1 MKSKNLKKIDSLKK
15 GHGWLSIIVYLIFFG
30 FAGIMLSYI
39 LAILGYYVVQAKLAS
54 EYESVAYM
62 ARIYDRSLSEDTE
75 ESVWALLEE
84 SDKEFII
91 RSRNGEL
98 IYGDR
103 KNTCDDESGRVN
115 LSGISGSVIMY
126 ADEKYP
132 FISAGR
138 NGNIDFE
145 ILKIF
150 KAIDGMDDDNYDP
163 EILTLTDADSEEH
176 FETIGF
182 YVDVTSKFQLRL
194 PVWMGCRVNNT
205 KEIFIGK
212 GYLTFKMSDLS
223 MLALVIVMLVVMF
236 FTIFNMFIVNMVREI
251 RSRKRSLKMLFMDIV
266 TGGKNRTWFFYR
278 GDSILKSRFNASYQ
292 YAIVNLI
299 FVKYTTYCACHS
311 VAEGEAVLRGI
322 SECIGK
328 HITRRELNAHG
339 APKEFMLLLKAPD
352 TDLLTARLNSLI
364 ADLER
369 LNEVNAFT
377 YQAGV
382 VIIPPL
388 RDASGHIVRRKDID
402 IEQEYNNACTA
413 RGTLGDKED
422 SGIAYFDLTL
432 IEERKWQD
440 WVEENCRLALQNDE
454 YMVYY
459 QPKYDPVS
467 SKLMGAEALI
477 RWKHTDEAGNEQLIA
492 PGKFIPIFE
501 KNGFITN
508 IDHYMLSNVAK
519 DQKRWLD
526 EGFECVP
533 VSVNISRAHFI
544 ETDLAEQ
551 IRDTVDAVGAP
562 RDLIEI
568 ELTESAFF
576 DDKNSLV
583 RTINK
588 LKEYGFKVSMDDFGS
603 GYSSLNSLKDMPL
616 DVLKLDAEFFRGE
629 NAGERGRIV
638 VAKTIELAKK
648 LNMLTVAEGIED
660 MEMVNFLA
668 EPEHR
673 CDMIQGFVFARP
685 MPSED
690 YEIKMKEKTVV

>member
-1 MKSKNLKKIDSLKK
+1 MKSKNLKKVESLKK
-15 GHGWLSIIVYLIFFG
+15 GHGWLSIIVYLIFFA
-30 FAGIMLSYI
+30 FAGAMLTYV
-39 LAILGYYVVQAKLAS
+39 LAILGYYVIQAKLAS
-54 EYESVAYM
+54 EYESVSYM
-62 ARIYDRSLSEDTE
+62 ARIYDRSLNEETG
-75 ESVWALLEE
+75 ESVWVLLEE
-84 SDKEFII
+84 SEKEFII
-91 RSRNGEL
+91 RERSGEL
-98 IYGDR
+98 IYGD
-103 KNTCDDESGRVN
+103 KDNTCADKNGKVT
-115 LSGISGSVIMY
+115 LSGITESVIIY
-126 ADEKYP
+126 ADEDYP

-138 NGNIDFE
+138 NGNVDVEWFKVFK
-145 ILKIF
+145 IL
-150 KAIDGMDDDNYDP
+150 DGMNDDNFDS
-163 EILTLTDADSEEH
+163 EILTLSDADEEEH

-194 PVWMGCRVNNT
+194 PVWMGCRVNKG

-223 MLALVIVMLVVMF
+223 MLALVVVMLIVMF

-266 TGGKNRTWFFYR
+266 TGGKNRTWFFYK
-278 GDSILKSRFNASYQ
+278 GDSILRGRFNASYQ

-322 SECIGK
+322 SECIDK

-352 TDLLTARLNSLI
+352 TDQLTARLNSLI

-369 LNEVNAFT
+369 FNEVNSFT

-382 VIIPPL
+382 VIIPPM
-388 RDASGHIVRRKDID
+388 RDASGRVVRRKDID
-402 IEQEYNNACTA
+402 IEQEYNNVCTA

-440 WVEENCRLALQNDE
+440 WVEANCRLALQNDE

-459 QPKYDPVS
+459 QPKYDPKTS
-467 SKLMGAEALI
+467 LLKGAEALI
-477 RWKHTDEAGNEQLIA
+477 RWKHTDESGNEQLIA

-526 EGFECVP
+526 QGFDCVP

-544 ETDLAEQ
+544 ENDLAEQ

-562 RDLIEI
+562 RNLIEI

-583 RTINK
+583 RTLNK

-629 NAGERGRIV
+629 NAGERGRVV
-638 VAKTIELAKK
+638 VAKTIELARK
-648 LNMLTVAEGIED
+648 LDMLTVAEGIED
-660 MEMVNFLA
+660 EEMVTFLA
-668 EPEHR
+668 DQQ
-673 CDMIQGFVFARP
+673 CDMIQGYVFARP
-685 MPSED
+685 MASEE
-690 YEIKMKEKTVV
+690 YEIRMREKTPV

>member
-1 MKSKNLKKIDSLKK
+1 MKSKNLKKVESLKK
-15 GHGWLSIIVYLIFFG
+15 GHGWLSIIVYLIFFA
-30 FAGIMLSYI
+30 FAGAMLTYV
-39 LAILGYYVVQAKLAS
+39 LAILGYYVIQAKLAS
-54 EYESVAYM
+54 EYESVSYM
-62 ARIYDRSLSEDTE
+62 ARIYDRSLNEETG
-75 ESVWALLEE
+75 ESVWVLLEE
-84 SDKEFII
+84 SEKEFII
-91 RSRNGEL
+91 RERSGEL
-98 IYGDR
+98 IYGD
-103 KNTCDDESGRVN
+103 KDNTCADKNGKVT
-115 LSGISGSVIMY
+115 LSGITESVIIY
-126 ADEKYP
+126 ADEDYP

-138 NGNIDFE
+138 NGNVDVEWFKVFK
-145 ILKIF
+145 IL
-150 KAIDGMDDDNYDP
+150 DGMNDDNFDS
-163 EILTLTDADSEEH
+163 EILTLSDADEEEH

-194 PVWMGCRVNNT
+194 PVWMGCRVNKG

-223 MLALVIVMLVVMF
+223 MLALVVVMLIVMF

-266 TGGKNRTWFFYR
+266 TGGKNRTWFFYK
-278 GDSILKSRFNASYQ
+278 GDSILRGRFNASYQ

-322 SECIGK
+322 SECIDK

-352 TDLLTARLNSLI
+352 TDQLTARLNSLI

-369 LNEVNAFT
+369 FNEVNSFT

-382 VIIPPL
+382 VIIPPM
-388 RDASGHIVRRKDID
+388 RDASGRVVRRKDID

-440 WVEENCRLALQNDE
+440 WVEANCRLALQNDE

-459 QPKYDPVS
+459 QPKYDPKTS
-467 SKLMGAEALI
+467 LLKGAEALI
-477 RWKHTDEAGNEQLIA
+477 RWKHTDESGNEQLIA

-526 EGFECVP
+526 QGFDCVP

-544 ETDLAEQ
+544 ENDLAEQ

-562 RDLIEI
+562 RNLIEI

-583 RTINK
+583 RTLNK

-629 NAGERGRIV
+629 NAGERGRVV
-638 VAKTIELAKK
+638 VAKTIELARK
-648 LNMLTVAEGIED
+648 LDMLTVAEGIED
-660 MEMVNFLA
+660 EEMVTFLA
-668 EPEHR
+668 DQQ
-673 CDMIQGFVFARP
+673 CDMIQGYVFARP
-685 MPSED
+685 MASEE
-690 YEIKMKEKTVV
+690 YEIRMREKTPV

>member
-1 MKSKNLKKIDSLKK
+1 MKSKNLKKIESLKK
-15 GHGWLSIIVYLIFFG
+15 GHGWLSIIVYLIFFA
-30 FAGIMLSYI
+30 FAGAMLTYI
-39 LAILGYYVVQAKLAS
+39 LGILGYYVIQAKLAS
-54 EYESVAYM
+54 EYESVSYM
-62 ARIYDRSLSEDTE
+62 ARIYDRSLTE
-75 ESVWALLEE
+75 ETGESVWALLEE
-84 SDKEFII
+84 SEKEFII
-91 RSRNGEL
+91 RDKSGKL
-98 IYGDR
+98 IYGD
-103 KNTCDDESGRVN
+103 KGNTCDDDSGKIA
-115 LSGISGSVIMY
+115 LSGITESVIIY
-126 ADEKYP
+126 PDEDYP

-138 NGNIDFE
+138 NGNVNIELVKVFAT
-145 ILKIF
+145 LN
-150 KAIDGMDDDNYDP
+150 GMNDEDYDS
-163 EILTLTDADSEEH
+163 EILTLTDADEEEH

-194 PVWMGCRVNNT
+194 PVWMGCRVNKG

-223 MLALVIVMLVVMF
+223 MLALVVVMLIVMF

-266 TGGKNRTWFFYR
+266 TAGKNRTWFFYK
-278 GDSILKSRFNASYQ
+278 GDSVLKSRFTASNQ

-322 SECIGK
+322 SECIDK
-328 HITRRELNAHG
+328 HITRGELNAHG

-352 TDLLTARLNSLI
+352 TDALTARLNSLI
-364 ADLER
+364 EDLER
-369 LNEVNAFT
+369 FNEVHAFT

-382 VIIPPL
+382 VILPPM
-388 RDASGHIVRRKDID
+388 RDSAGRVVRRRDID

-440 WVEENCRLALQNDE
+440 WVEANCRLALQNDE

-459 QPKYDPVS
+459 QPKYDPVTS
-467 SKLMGAEALI
+467 TLKGAEALI
-477 RWKHTDEAGNEQLIA
+477 RWKHTDDEGRENLIA

-508 IDHYMLSNVAK
+508 IDHYMLSNVAR

-526 EGFECVP
+526 KGFECVP

-562 RDLIEI
+562 RNLIEI

-576 DDKNSLV
+576 DDKYALV
-583 RTINK
+583 RTINR

-629 NAGERGRIV
+629 NAGERGRV
-638 VAKTIELAKK
+638 VVSETIKLARK

-660 MEMVNFLA
+660 REQVEFLA
-668 EPEHR
+668 EQG
-673 CDMIQGFVFARP
+673 CDMIQGYVFARP
-685 MPSED
+685 MSSGD
-690 YEIKMKEKTVV
+690 YEIRMTEKTAV

>member
-1 MKSKNLKKIDSLKK
+1 MKSKNLKKVESLKK
-15 GHGWLSIIVYLIFFG
+15 GHGWLSIIVYLIFFA
-30 FAGIMLSYI
+30 FAGAMLTYV
-39 LAILGYYVVQAKLAS
+39 LAILGYYVIQAKLAS
-54 EYESVAYM
+54 EYESVSYM
-62 ARIYDRSLSEDTE
+62 ARIYDRSLNEETG
-75 ESVWALLEE
+75 ESVWVLLEE
-84 SDKEFII
+84 SEKEFII
-91 RSRNGEL
+91 RERSGEL
-98 IYGDR
+98 IYGDKR
-103 KNTCDDESGRVN
+103 NTCADKSGKVT
-115 LSGISGSVIMY
+115 LSGITESVIMY
-126 ADEKYP
+126 ADEDYP

-138 NGNIDFE
+138 NGNVDVE
-145 ILKIF
+145 WF
-150 KAIDGMDDDNYDP
+150 KVFKTLDGMNDDNYDS
-163 EILTLTDADSEEH
+163 EILILSDAEEEEH

-194 PVWMGCRVNNT
+194 PVWMGCRVNKG
-205 KEIFIGK
+205 KEVFIGK

-223 MLALVIVMLVVMF
+223 MLALVVVMLIVMF

-266 TGGKNRTWFFYR
+266 TGGKNRTWFFYK
-278 GDSILKSRFNASYQ
+278 GDSILRSRFNASYQ

-322 SECIGK
+322 SECIDK

-352 TDLLTARLNSLI
+352 TDQLTARLNSLI

-369 LNEVNAFT
+369 FNEVNSFT
-377 YQAGV
+377 YQAGI

-388 RDASGHIVRRKDID
+388 RDASGRVVRRKDID

-440 WVEENCRLALQNDE
+440 WVEANCRLALQNDE

-459 QPKYDPVS
+459 QPKYDPKS
-467 SKLMGAEALI
+467 SMLKGAEALI
-477 RWKHTDEAGNEQLIA
+477 RWKHTDESGNEQLIA

-526 EGFECVP
+526 QGFECVP

-562 RDLIEI
+562 RNLIEI

-576 DDKNSLV
+576 DDKFALV

-629 NAGERGRIV
+629 NAGERGRV
-638 VAKTIELAKK
+638 VVSETIKLARK

-660 MEMVNFLA
+660 KEQVAFLA
-668 EPEHR
+668 EQG

-685 MPSED
+685 MSSED
-690 YEIKMKEKTVV
+690 YEVKMTEKTAV

>member
-1 MKSKNLKKIDSLKK
+1 MKSKNLKKIANMKK
-15 GHGWLSIIVYLIFFG
+15 GHGWFSIIVYLIFFA
-30 FAGIMLSYI
+30 FAGAMLTYI
-39 LAILGYYVVQAKLAS
+39 LAILGYYVVQAKLAA
-54 EYESVAYM
+54 EYESIAYM
-62 ARIYDRSLSEDTE
+62 SRIYEKSLSDESQDMVWGLLDESEKEYIVRDRSGDLLYGDKDNTCSEDTGKI
-75 ESVWALLEE
+75 S
-84 SDKEFII
+84 
-91 RSRNGEL
+91 
-98 IYGDR
+98 
-103 KNTCDDESGRVN
+103 
-115 LSGISGSVIMY
+115 LSGIQQAVLMY
-126 ADEKYP
+126 PDTEYP
-132 FISAGR
+132 FIHGNSGGNVELDYFSIVKTL
-138 NGNIDFE
+138 NGMNDE
-145 ILKIF
+145 
-150 KAIDGMDDDNYDP
+150 NYDQ
-163 EILTLTDADSEEH
+163 EILTLYDADQEEH

-194 PVWMGCRVNNT
+194 PVWMGIRVNKG

-223 MLALVIVMLVVMF
+223 MLALVVVMLIVMF

-251 RSRKRSLKMLFMDIV
+251 RSRKRSLRMLFMDIV
-266 TGGKNRTWFFYR
+266 TNGKNRTWFFYKGDAILR
-278 GDSILKSRFNASYQ
+278 GRLNASYQ

-322 SECIGK
+322 SDCISK
-328 HITRRELNAHG
+328 HITRKELNAHG
-339 APKEFMLLLKAPD
+339 APKEFMLLLRAPD
-352 TDLLTARLNSLI
+352 TDQLTARLNSLI
-364 ADLER
+364 TDLER
-369 LNEVNAFT
+369 FNEVHAFT

-388 RDASGHIVRRKDID
+388 RDAGGRIIRRKDID

-432 IEERKWQD
+432 IEEKKWQD
-440 WVEENCRLALQNDE
+440 WVEANCRLALQNDE
-454 YMVYY
+454 FMVYY

-467 SKLMGAEALI
+467 KTIRGAEALI
-477 RWKHTDEAGNEQLIA
+477 RWKHTDESGNDKLIS

-526 EGFECVP
+526 QGFDCVP

-562 RDLIEI
+562 RNLIEI

-576 DDKNSLV
+576 DDKGALV
-583 RTINK
+583 RTIDR
-588 LKEYGFKVSMDDFGS
+588 LKEYGFSVSMDDFGS

-629 NAGERGRIV
+629 NAGERGRVV
-638 VAKTIELAKK
+638 VAETIKLARK
-648 LNMLTVAEGIED
+648 LNMITVAEGIED
-660 MEMVNFLA
+660 KEQVEFLA
-668 EPEHR
+668 DQG
-673 CDMIQGFVFARP
+673 CDMIQGFIFAHP
-685 MPSED
+685 MSAAD
-690 YEIKMKEKTVV
+690 YEIRMKEKTPV

>member
-1 MKSKNLKKIDSLKK
+1 MKSKNLKKVESLKK
-15 GHGWLSIIVYLIFFG
+15 GHGWLSIIVYLIFFA
-30 FAGIMLSYI
+30 FAGAMLTYV
-39 LAILGYYVVQAKLAS
+39 LAILGYYVLQAKLAS
-54 EYESVAYM
+54 EYESISYM
-62 ARIYDRSLSEDTE
+62 ARIYDRSLSEETG

-84 SDKEFII
+84 SEKEFII
-91 RSRNGEL
+91 RDKSGEL
-98 IYGDR
+98 IYGD
-103 KNTCDDESGRVN
+103 KSTTCGEKSGKVT
-115 LSGISGSVIMY
+115 LSGITQSVIMY
-126 ADEKYP
+126 TDEDYP
-132 FISAGR
+132 FLSAGR
-138 NGNIDFE
+138 NGNVDIE
-145 ILKIF
+145 LLKVV
-150 KAIDGMDDDNYDP
+150 KTLDGMNDENYDA
-163 EILTLTDADSEEH
+163 EILTLTDADEEEH

-194 PVWMGCRVNNT
+194 PVWMGCRVNRG

-223 MLALVIVMLVVMF
+223 MLALVVVMLIVMF

-266 TGGKNRTWFFYR
+266 TGGKNRTWFFYK
-278 GDSILKSRFNASYQ
+278 GDSVLRSRFNASYQ

-299 FVKYTTYCACHS
+299 FVKYTAYCACHS

-328 HITRRELNAHG
+328 HISGRELNAHG

-352 TDLLTARLNSLI
+352 TDQLTARLNSLI

-369 LNEVNAFT
+369 FNEVNSFT

-382 VIIPPL
+382 VIIPPM
-388 RDASGHIVRRKDID
+388 RDAVGRIVRRKDID

-440 WVEENCRLALQNDE
+440 WVEANCRLALQNDE

-459 QPKYDPVS
+459 QPKYDP
-467 SKLMGAEALI
+467 KTRILKGAEALI
-477 RWKHTDEAGNEQLIA
+477 RWKHKDEEGRENLIA

-519 DQKRWLD
+519 DQKKWLD
-526 EGFECVP
+526 RGFECVP

-562 RDLIEI
+562 RNLIEI

-638 VAKTIELAKK
+638 VAKTIELARK
-648 LNMLTVAEGIED
+648 LDMLTVAEGIED
-660 MEMVNFLA
+660 EEQVRILA
-668 EPEHR
+668 EQE
-673 CDMIQGFVFARP
+673 CDMIQGFVFAHP
-685 MPSED
+685 MTSGDFEVR
-690 YEIKMKEKTVV
+690 MKEKTAV

>member
-1 MKSKNLKKIDSLKK
+1 MKSKNLKKIASMKK
-15 GHGWLSIIVYLIFFG
+15 GHGWFSIIVYLIFFA
-30 FAGIMLSYI
+30 FAGAMLTYI
-39 LAILGYYVVQAKLAS
+39 LAILGYYVIQAKLGA
-54 EYESVAYM
+54 EYESIAYM
-62 ARIYDRSLSEDTE
+62 SRIYEKSLENDPEDPAWTLLDESEKEYIVRDRH
-75 ESVWALLEE
+75 
-84 SDKEFII
+84 
-91 RSRNGEL
+91 GEL
-98 IYGDR
+98 IYGER
-103 KNTCDDESGRVN
+103 NNTCDDDSGKVI
-115 LSGISGSVIMY
+115 LSGVEDAVIMY
-126 ADEKYP
+126 PDTEYP
-132 FISAGR
+132 FIHANRSE
-138 NGNIDFE
+138 NVELDF
-145 ILKIF
+145 IGIF
-150 KAIDGMDDDNYDP
+150 KTINGMDDTEYDT
-163 EILTLTDADSEEH
+163 EILTLYDADQEEH

-182 YVDVTSKFQLRL
+182 YVDVTSRFQLRL
-194 PVWMGCRVNNT
+194 PVWMGIRVNKG

-223 MLALVIVMLVVMF
+223 MIALVIVMLIIMF
-236 FTIFNMFIVNMVREI
+236 FTIFNMFILNMVREI

-266 TGGKNRTWFFYR
+266 TNGKNRTWFFYKGDAILR
-278 GDSILKSRFNASYQ
+278 GRLNASYQ

-328 HITRRELNAHG
+328 HITRKELNAHG
-339 APKEFMLLLKAPD
+339 APKEFMLLLRAPD
-352 TDLLTARLNSLI
+352 TDQLTARLNSLI

-369 LNEVNAFT
+369 FNEVHAFT

-382 VIIPPL
+382 VMVPPL
-388 RDASGHIVRRKDID
+388 RDAAGRIVRRKDID

-422 SGIAYFDLTL
+422 SGIAFFDLAL

-440 WVEENCRLALQNDE
+440 WVEANCRLALQNDE
-454 YMVYY
+454 FMVYY
-459 QPKYDPVS
+459 QPKYEPVS
-467 SKLMGAEALI
+467 KTIKGAEALI
-477 RWKHTDEAGNEQLIA
+477 RWRHMDDSGNEQLIS

-526 EGFECVP
+526 QGFECVP

-562 RDLIEI
+562 RNLIEI

-576 DDKNSLV
+576 DDKGALM
-583 RTINK
+583 RTIDR
-588 LKEYGFKVSMDDFGS
+588 LKEYGFSVSMDDFGS

-629 NAGERGRIV
+629 NAGERGKDV
-638 VAKTIELAKK
+638 VAATIKLAKK
-648 LNMLTVAEGIED
+648 LHMLTVAEGIED
-660 MEMVNFLA
+660 EEQVKFLA
-668 EPEHR
+668 EQE
-673 CDMIQGFVFARP
+673 CDMIQGFIFAHP
-685 MPSED
+685 MSSAD
-690 YEIKMKEKTVV
+690 YEIRMKEKTPV